1 MATRTSSSDTTQS
14 GAPAAT
20 RHLFIDGSWSP
31 AASGRTFPVLDPY
44 TRETYAHVAAGG
56 REDADRAIAA
66 AAAAFEPWAAL
77 PPAAKQKL
85 FQRAAEVVE
94 RRRDETAAALIAE
107 TGCSDGFAGHMQ
119 DGVQMNLHHAAAW
132 AYEPRG
138 EVLQSNYPGTYSTAI
153 RRPLGVVASI
163 TPWNGGSILPWRSVL
178 SPLAAGNTVVIKPSE
193 ESPVTA
199 GLLVAE
205 ALEEA
210 GFPPGVVNVV
220 PHAPGEA
227 GPIADAFFESDA
239 VRCINFIGS
248 VATGRMLAERA
259 GRTLK
264 RSVMELGGF
273 NPLLVLDDADVDYA
287 ALVAALSAFF
297 HQGQIC
303 LNVRKALVARSI
315 YEPFVERL
323 LEHTRGLP
331 VGDPRDPKTL
341 VGPLINERALETA
354 LERIREATDAG
365 ARILT
370 GGGHEGLVLEPT
382 VLVDVPDHVTVAREE
397 TFAPLLVVRAVEDD
411 EEALAIANAPLYG
424 LTAAV
429 VAGDRYRGFEVAG
442 RLRAGSVH
450 VNTSTLNDELHAPVG
465 GVRDSG
471 WGRSGPQSV
480 DDFSD
485 VVWLTV
491 EGGRRPIW

>member
-1 MATRTSSSDTTQS
+1 VPSYR
-14 GAPAAT
+14 
-20 RHLFIDGSWSP
+20 LFIDGRWSD
-31 AASGRTFPVLDPY
+31 AADGRTFQVLEPY
-44 TRETYAHVAAGG
+44 TREPYAEVAAGG
-56 REDADRAIAA
+56 RQDAERAIAA
-66 AAAAFEPWAAL
+66 AAAAFEEWAAL
-77 PPAAKQKL
+77 APAAKRKL
-85 FQRAAEVVE
+85 FQRAADVVE
-94 RRRDETAAALIAE
+94 RRRTETAEALIAE
-107 TGCSDGFAGHMQ
+107 TGCSAGFAGHMQ
-119 DGVQMNLHHAAAW
+119 DAVQTNLHHAASW
-132 AYEPRG
+132 VYEPRG
-138 EVLQSNYPGTYSTAI
+138 EVLGSDYPGTFSTAV

-163 TPWNGGSILPWRSVL
+163 TPWNGGSVLPWRSVI
-178 SPLAAGNTVVIKPSE
+178 SPLAAGNTVVVKPSE

-210 GFPPGVVNVV
+210 GFPAGVVNVV

-227 GPIADAFFESDA
+227 APIADAFYESDD

-287 ALVAALSAFF
+287 AVVASLSAFF

-303 LNVRKALVARSI
+303 LNVRKALVARAI
-315 YEPFVERL
+315 YEPFVEKLVAHARTL
-323 LEHTRGLP
+323 GL
-331 VGDPRDPKTL
+331 GDPHDPATI
-341 VGPLINERALETA
+341 VGPLINERALA
-354 LERIREATDAG
+354 VAQERIAEAVQRG
-365 ARILT
+365 AHVVA
-370 GGGHEGLVLEPT
+370 GGGAEGLVMEPT
-382 VLVDVPDHVTVAREE
+382 VLVDVPDDATVAREE

-411 EEALAIANAPLYG
+411 EEALTIANEPLYG

-429 VAGDRYRGFEVAG
+429 LAGDRYRGFEVAQ

-450 VNTSTLNDELHAPVG
+450 VNTSTLNDELHAPIG

-471 WGRSGPQSV
+471 WGRSGPQSI